1 MPTSRSRLEHLEPA
15 GLSFAKPQ
23 TRKGCLYGQ
32 PFLVLK
38 ALCLLGQLAGSFGRV
53 LALETGAFQLIL
65 AGLALALATGYGT
78 SAVERT
84 SGHFLVAH
92 LALPNVRQTH
102 NDETVVQHLG
112 VERAKGFFLATV
124 LVVLAKAPPTL
135 PMNTPGPTGRRCC
148 P

>member
-1 MPTSRSRLEHLEPA
+1 M
-15 GLSFAKPQ
+15 
-23 TRKGCLYGQ
+23 
-32 PFLVLK
+32 
-38 ALCLLGQLAGSFGRV
+38 

-84 SGHFLVAH
+84 AGHFLVAH
-92 LALPNVRQTH
+92 LALPNLRQTH

-124 LVVLAKAPPTL
+124 LGGGARESTAYLANEDPRPHRPPVLSINACIWPQGL
-135 PMNTPGPTGRRCC
+135 P
-148 P
+148 